1 LNNMSNDPNALG
13 ITLVTTLPFLAIFCY
28 RNAGRIRWL
37 AMPLLGLCVWT
48 IVLTGSRAS
57 YITLGLL
64 AILYALSSKQRVAA
78 VLAVVVLAGALWAVM
93 PVQYQDRLKTV
104 NDLAEDESYQGRVAA
119 WHAAWDMFKSNPL
132 TGVGTTMFIDS
143 RGAASGHWLNVH
155 SLYFQILAELGLL
168 GTLAFGFFLF
178 SIFQQNQRMRQ
189 ELEKLPDCPQWLSN
203 FPRACNLALI
213 GLLVAGYSSHSLYRD
228 NWYLLVGFSTAAIF
242 VLCSEF
248 RHFVAKPDYL
258 RVDDFSAFG
267 SVDFVNA
274 SCTV

>member
-1 LNNMSNDPNALG
+1 M
-13 ITLVTTLPFLAIFCY
+13 
-28 RNAGRIRWL
+28 
-37 AMPLLGLCVWT
+37 
-48 IVLTGSRAS
+48 
-57 YITLGLL
+57 
-64 AILYALSSKQRVAA
+64 LYALSSKQRIAGI
-78 VLAVVVLAGALWAVM
+78 LAVFVLAGTLWTVM
-93 PVQYQDRLKTV
+93 PAQYQDRLKTV
-104 NDLAEDESYQGRVAA
+104 NDLSADESFQGRVAA
-119 WHAAWDMFKSNPL
+119 WHVAWDMFKSNPL

-228 NWYLLVGFSTAAIF
+228 TWYLLAGFSTAAIF
-242 VLCSEF
+242 VLRSEF
-248 RHFVAKPDYL
+248 SHLEAKPADQHVDAFAAYGTVDY
-258 RVDDFSAFG
+258 
-267 SVDFVNA
+267 VNA
-274 SCTV
+274 RSTV